1 MKEETKQH
9 KSMPEH
15 NNSAPKKDH
24 SKTVWVIV
32 AIIAIIMLIG
42 LGIYSYF
49 KIKDFNKQV
58 ADEKAKIT
66 EVSDKNKA
74 LENAASA
81 AATAAT
87 NAAETAVANAVASS
101 NFLEVKELGYKL
113 PLSDDIKDLQ
123 YFVNDK
129 TTFFSTRSLQSA
141 AWGADSSNAAKYCQ
155 AGVLPLG
162 AISKFANA
170 TEAGPTQQKAL
181 SGFVLGYAPPQSYC
195 SDNDAVTAKQ
205 NAQKTSLIKAFNN
218 AQKL

>member
-1 MKEETKQH
+1 MKEETKSH
-9 KSMPEH
+9 ELKPEH
-15 NNSAPKKDH
+15 NTPAPKKDNT
-24 SKTVWVIV
+24 KMIWMIV
-32 AIIAIIMLIG
+32 AILVIVLLIG
-42 LGIYSYF
+42 SIVYGYF
-49 KIKDFNKQV
+49 KMKSFNKQV
-58 ADEKAKIT
+58 ADQKAKIE

-87 NAAETAVANAVASS
+87 NAAATAVANAVASS

-129 TTFFSTRSLQSA
+129 NTFFTTRSLQSA

-170 TEAGPTQQKAL
+170 TDAGPTQQKAL

-205 NAQKTSLIKAFNN
+205 NAQKASLIKAFNN
-218 AQKL
+218 AQKI